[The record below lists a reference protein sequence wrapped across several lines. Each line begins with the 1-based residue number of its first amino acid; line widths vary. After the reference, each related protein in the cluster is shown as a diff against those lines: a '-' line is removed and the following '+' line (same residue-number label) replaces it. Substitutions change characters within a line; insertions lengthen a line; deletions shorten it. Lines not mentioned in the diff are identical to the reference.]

1 MKYVFACA
9 TVLAAAVLGVVA
21 GCGDEERLSRE
32 DFRMRLQGIDER
44 GGELW
49 GRLAQRAENLKPG
62 EPLPA
67 DVKQAIRELVDF
79 QNLAAA
85 ELEGLNPP
93 EEAEEPVKMLIAALR
108 TRTETFGQAM
118 ETGHFTKQGSGRVTQ
133 SGEEIDRAFEQ
144 LRAEGFLAT
153 ADEHEHE

>member
-1 MKYVFACA
+1 MKYAFTCA

-21 GCGDEERLSRE
+21 GCGGEERLSRE

-62 EPLPA
+62 EPLPD

-133 SGEEIDRAFEQ
+133 SGEEIDQAFEH